1 MVSLK
6 DLIPA
11 NPWLHSSFWKQIH
24 HKEVLKGFLF
34 QLAEL
39 MMLFLSIGVMMRRRR
54 KRREK

>member
-6 DLIPA
+6 DLIPE

-39 MMLFLSIGVMMRRRR
+39 LMLFLSMCVMMRRR
-54 KRREK
+54 KRRER